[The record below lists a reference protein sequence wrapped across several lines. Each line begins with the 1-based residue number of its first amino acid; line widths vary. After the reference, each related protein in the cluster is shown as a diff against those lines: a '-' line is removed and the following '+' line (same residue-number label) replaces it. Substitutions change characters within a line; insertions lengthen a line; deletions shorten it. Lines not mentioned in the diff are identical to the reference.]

1 MYDSLTEGVRRILN
15 SAANLA
21 GFREQSTIEPVG
33 LLWALIHD
41 ESRGSEILE
50 NAVITA
56 NAFHVYFPDYP
67 QELPEDC
74 PPPIASPKLMLST
87 SSESIFDEA
96 SRAAGEAGRHAETGS
111 EHLLYG
117 LLTVPSEARQFLNE
131 RGLASSQ
138 LEAELSLHSGFETES
153 ISVEEKL
160 TLDGPTP
167 GHLSDAWRIL
177 DAAANRCSEGIRVVE
192 DIVRFREN
200 DPTGTKLLKE
210 WRHEFAALTR
220 LMPVGTR
227 LTTRDTTR
235 DVGTTISTKAEQ
247 HRTSFTDLLTANFKR
262 AAEALRTIEETGK
275 LLGPAFHDLPK
286 QAEALRYRVYTLEK
300 TIIRTQAVPAQ
311 LKQAKLYL
319 LVTESLCNTSLK
331 QVIEESIVNG
341 VDIIQLREK
350 SYDSKTFLD
359 LAKWTRQKTREAG
372 VLLIINDRPDIA
384 VLSDADGVHLGQDD
398 FSIAEARRILG
409 PDKLIGRSTHSLAQ
423 ATEAVIEGA
432 DYLGVGPVFPSG
444 TKYFD
449 EHVGL
454 DFVRQASEEIS
465 IPWFAIGGIN
475 ETNVKEVIN
484 AGAAGVAVCGTICG
498 SLEPAFA
505 TSRMKQFVKG

>member
-1 MYDSLTEGVRRILN
+1 VYDSLTAAVSRILN

-21 GFREQSTIEPVG
+21 GFREQTTIEPVG

-41 ESRGSEILE
+41 ESRGSEILN

-67 QELPEDC
+67 QELPADC
-74 PPPIASPKLMLST
+74 PPPIAQPKLMLST
-87 SSESIFDEA
+87 SSESIFDAA
-96 SRAAGEAGRHAETGS
+96 SRAAGDAGRHIETGS

-131 RGLASSQ
+131 RGLTSSQ
-138 LEAELSLHSGFETES
+138 LETELALHSGFETES
-153 ISVEEKL
+153 IVVEEKL
-160 TLDGPTP
+160 TLEGPTH
-167 GHLSDAWRIL
+167 GQQTDVWRIL

-192 DIVRFREN
+192 DVVRFREN
-200 DPTGTKLLKE
+200 DPTGTRLLKE
-210 WRHEFAALTR
+210 WRHEFATLAK
-220 LMPVGTR
+220 LMPVRSR
-227 LTTRDTTR
+227 LTTRDTTG
-235 DVGTTISTKAEQ
+235 DVGTTISTKTEQ
-247 HRTSFTDLLTANFKR
+247 QRTSLTDLLTANFKR

-275 LLGPAFHDLPK
+275 LLGPAHREIPK

-300 TIIRTQAVPAQ
+300 TIIRTLSVSPQ
-311 LKQAKLYL
+311 LAEARLYL

-331 QVIEESIVNG
+331 QVIEESLVNG

-350 SYDSKTFLD
+350 SLDSKAFLD
-359 LAKWTRQKTREAG
+359 LAKWTRQKTREVD

-384 VLSDADGVHLGQDD
+384 VHCDADGVHLGQDD
-398 FSIAEARRILG
+398 ISIADARRIIG
-409 PDKLIGRSTHSLAQ
+409 PDKLVGRSTHSLEQAQ
-423 ATEAVIEGA
+423 TAVIEGA

-444 TKYFD
+444 TKEFD

-454 DFVRQASEEIS
+454 DYVRQAVEEIG

-475 ETNVKEVIN
+475 ENNVKEVIDT
-484 AGAAGVAVCGTICG
+484 GAKGVAVCGTICG
-498 SLEPAFA
+498 SLEPGFA
-505 TSRMKQFVKG
+505 TSRMNQFVKG